1 MIHPMKN
8 VITLCTLLNAFI
20 GTFWL
25 SDFWEALTG
34 VTPLTWFEEI
44 LFITSGILLIIQAV
58 LLAIVL
64 AYGKDT
70 AETLGDLFGAL
81 VVYGVV
87 VVTVAIANFYGVSPI
102 VIVIGTQVLLIMTV
116 VVFNICE
123 WIVRKLRN
131 KFLDT

>member
-1 MIHPMKN
+1 MH
-8 VITLCTLLNAFI
+8 LLGHSGFLI
-20 GTFWL
+20 
-25 SDFWEALTG
+25 FWEALTG
-34 VTPLTWFEEI
+34 VAPLTWFEEI

-102 VIVIGTQVLLIMTV
+102 VIVIGTQMLLIMTIM
-116 VVFNICE
+116 VFNICE

-131 KFLDT
+131 SKFLDT